1 MLGILAFLG
10 MAGVGA
16 LWYGWHVVKQTAA
29 SKGID
34 IDSITETHHGPVRR
48 VNACDLLSKEEL
60 SQMVGMNV
68 ERAETQGK
76 SSHSTCAYYS
86 SSAIDK
92 SSDAAT
98 DAIKRIQ
105 ERKDTGDTNADQE
118 KALKDIGS
126 IVRGISGVS
135 ANGLVVSVEVETE
148 NAKAAMAGF
157 KIAMGLMTGGAGE
170 QTKALREDI
179 KGVGDEAIMGPLAS
193 IFMFRKGD
201 VAVTI
206 DGRALTGGRDMQVAI
221 AKRIADKL

>member
-1 MLGILAFLG
+1 ML
-10 MAGVGA
+10 GVGA

-34 IDSITETHHGPVRR
+34 IDGITETRHGPVRR

-76 SSHSTCAYYS
+76 STHSTCAYYS

-105 ERKDTGDTNADQE
+105 ERKDSGDTNADQE

-157 KIAMGLMTGGAGE
+157 KIAMGLMTGGGGGGE